1 MARFAKPVAR
11 LRHGLLVSGGGTG
24 GPDPT
29 RRQTM
34 APKQAIRRLHAM
46 PRPIAPPHWP
56 LGGHL
61 SSPQSR
67 RPSGL
72 DQALRDSTHHA
83 RSARPTRRPPASTH
97 AKIHATRTD
106 ESCHWARNVI
116 EGIEIALVAQILDH
130 KDIRTTMKHYNDLRA
145 EDTRP
150 AMDRVPDISLPSS
163 SG

>member
-116 EGIEIALVAQILDH
+116 TRIPWRPRCSISACAQRPLSGP
-130 KDIRTTMKHYNDLRA
+130 IRTA
-145 EDTRP
+145 RP
-150 AMDRVPDISLPSS
+150 RRKLAPFSIPLIFSEAMCA
-163 SG
+163 